1 MPRRKAP
8 PRRNEGVGV
17 EAVTTPP
24 PRKKSRSGTRHP
36 ALAEPV
42 EVAIRERR
50 PEDVVVAS
58 LEGVAVG
65 APETDDVL
73 PGPSR
78 ARARATRLDG
88 PPLVRV
94 GADLAIR

>member
-17 EAVTTPP
+17 DPVSTPP

-42 EVAIRERR
+42 EVAVRERR

-58 LEGVAVG
+58 LEGVAIGVT
-65 APETDDVL
+65 ETDDIPL
-73 PGPSR
+73 GSPC
-78 ARARATRLDG
+78 ARA
-88 PPLVRV
+88 LVRPASV
-94 GADLAIR
+94 DHG